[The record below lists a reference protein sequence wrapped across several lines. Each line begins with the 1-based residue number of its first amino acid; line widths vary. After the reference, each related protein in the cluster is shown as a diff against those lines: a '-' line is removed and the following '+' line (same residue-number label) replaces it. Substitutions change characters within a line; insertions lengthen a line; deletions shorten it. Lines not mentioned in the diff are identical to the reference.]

1 MKIIVCGGRA
11 FTDHVLV
18 DLVLGA
24 IHHRYVVT
32 ELATGDAL
40 GADAIAESWGFVNSI
55 PRKIFKANWFKHGKA
70 AGPIRNK
77 QMLEDFKPDAVV
89 AFAGG
94 KGTAGMVKLAE
105 GAGVYVY
112 KFN

>member
-1 MKIIVCGGRA
+1 MRIIVCGGRA
-11 FTDHVLV
+11 MNDSLLVCMVL
-18 DLVLGA
+18 DAL
-24 IHHRYVVT
+24 HHRYRIEEIAQGGGT
-32 ELATGDAL
+32 
-40 GADAIAESWGFVNSI
+40 GADHLAVLWAIESEVLVESYPAAW
-55 PRKIFKANWFKHGKA
+55 AKHGKA

-89 AFAGG
+89 AFAGS

-105 GAGVYVY
+105 DAGVYVY